1 MQDEVDRASG
11 QIRAGRVGNV
21 PVGVAERDDVLVREC
36 VLQGA
41 AELAARARDQDAT
54 AASRAD
60 RIGVLVLHRC
70 ATRGSFQGIVS
81 SSGSAGSYSAV
92 TW

>member
-1 MQDEVDRASG
+1 VQDEVERAET
-11 QIRAGRVGNV
+11 RRGRVGDV
-21 PVGVAERDDVLVREC
+21 PVVPRERDGLVVRERIDER
-36 VLQGA
+36 A

-54 AASRAD
+54 ASRAD

-70 ATRGSFQGIVS
+70 ATRGSFQGIVC
-81 SSGSAGSYSAV
+81 SSGSAGSYSCV